1 LKGKI
6 MATAILS
13 NNGSARYEISDPI
26 YDPSS
31 YRCHFAIVKDEEGS
45 FSVTVL
51 NLPGAGSCGDTEEEA
66 VENAKQAAISTIESY
81 LADGEEIPWVAC
93 DYDIP
98 AGAKLKWVLVDA

>member
-1 LKGKI
+1 MVKT

-13 NNGSARYEISDPI
+13 NNSEKTKYEIGGTVFDPK
-26 YDPSS
+26 S
-31 YRCHFAIVKDEEGS
+31 YRCHFAIIKDDETG
-45 FSVTVL
+45 FSVLVL
-51 NLPGAGSCGDTEEEA
+51 NLPGAGSSGETEEEA
-66 VENAKQAAISTIESY
+66 VENAKQAAIATIESY